1 MSDRDGNAT
10 GRDCARWDIPAIDD
24 GLPAIGGTGGGNQAG
39 QRSYEEGYAR
49 GREEALAIGRQELQ
63 AQVALLQRLMQALTQ
78 PFAELDEAVETSLLE
93 LATTIAQQVIRREL
107 TTDPELIL
115 TVIREAIAVLPE
127 AARSITLQ
135 LHPEDARLVRQHMP
149 APLEE
154 GLWRMVEDAAC
165 TRGGCVVTT
174 EHSRLD
180 ATIEQQV
187 ARIADAVLGA
197 AGDEGGGS

>member
-1 MSDRDGNAT
+1 MSDRDANAAA
-10 GRDCARWDIPAIDD
+10 RDCARWDIPSIDD
-24 GLPAIGGTGGGNQAG
+24 GLPAIGGAGSGAPAG
-39 QRSYEEGYAR
+39 QRGYEEGFAR

-63 AQVALLQRLMQALTQ
+63 AQVAVLQRLMQALTR

-93 LATTIAQQVIRREL
+93 LATTIARQIIRREL
-107 TTDPELIL
+107 TADPELIL
-115 TVIREAIAVLPE
+115 AVIHDAIAMLPV
-127 AARSITLQ
+127 AARRITLQ
-135 LHPEDARLVRQHMP
+135 LHPEDAHLVRQHMP

-154 GLWRMVEDAAC
+154 DLWRLVEDASCA
-165 TRGGCVVTT
+165 RGGCIVTT

-197 AGDEGGGS
+197 AGEEDDHS